1 MATWA
6 ATPLIL
12 RVKAPQN
19 QIPGERAVAPP
30 DVRLG
35 RPVCVV
41 LTVAFR
47 LAQVPA
53 GTDETAPAHYVA
65 DPDGT
70 PQIAVPVATML
81 TETT

>member
-1 MATWA
+1 MTQDLEDQLAGV
-6 ATPLIL
+6 L
-12 RVKAPQN
+12 Q
-19 QIPGERAVAPP
+19 AV
-30 DVRLG
+30 
-35 RPVCVV
+35 VV

-47 LAQVPA
+47 LARVPE

-70 PQIAVPVATML
+70 PRVAVPVTTMP